1 MHAFDLVNETWSRV
15 ETRLRGGGA
24 WPYPRGVLYQYGCA
38 TTAGKFYVFGGA
50 HFTSAVGT
58 TLFMC
63 LDLATMEWERLS
75 GTTDPLKADHAAPGP
90 RRHPSMWV
98 DEAQGR
104 IIVMYGEANR
114 LGARISE
121 ERHGAMHG
129 YGCVAPHALRAG

>member
-1 MHAFDLVNETWSRV
+1 
-15 ETRLRGGGA
+15 
-24 WPYPRGVLYQYGCA
+24 VLYQYGCA

-98 DEAQGR
+98 DE
-104 IIVMYGEANR
+104 
-114 LGARISE
+114 
-121 ERHGAMHG
+121 
-129 YGCVAPHALRAG
+129 